1 MQSEN
6 QKGNTGIE
14 PKHIP
19 KQSDLAVIYSN
30 IPSKNTII
38 HTFLK
43 GI

>member
-19 KQSDLAVIYSN
+19 KQNDLAVYKPVIYSN
-30 IPSKNTII
+30 IYIYNIYI
-38 HTFLK
+38 
-43 GI
+43 